1 MNVGWWILYD
11 LDKYLLPITRKYFS
25 ICYAFNK
32 TVMGDNITEYNIK
45 WGEEPIIILAIQNDK
60 LPALNG
66 EVKIESKYYVGT

>member
-1 MNVGWWILYD
+1 
-11 LDKYLLPITRKYFS
+11 
-25 ICYAFNK
+25 
-32 TVMGDNITEYNIK
+32 MGDNITEYNIK